1 MGKTQTVKQKR
12 KLYNWYTHFS
22 RKDKKAKN
30 GNGDQDYK
38 EAEAKVNNLIRKA
51 KRGLEKRL
59 AQDKHRNSKPFYNY
73 VKKKTSSKAAI
84 RPLLKDTGEMVS
96 DEVGMAEELNSFFS
110 GVFTRENVEDI
121 PVPPAMKIKTK
132 LRRSWITTH
141 SQSQEKD

>member
-1 MGKTQTVKQKR
+1 M
-12 KLYNWYTHFS
+12 
-22 RKDKKAKN
+22 
-30 GNGDQDYK
+30 
-38 EAEAKVNNLIRKA
+38 
-51 KRGLEKRL
+51 
-59 AQDKHRNSKPFYNY
+59 
-73 VKKKTSSKAAI
+73 KKKTSSKAAI
-84 RPLLKDTGEMVS
+84 GPLLKDTGEMVS